1 MDRGKMKRLEKAG
14 WTVGTVAQFVD
25 LTKVEE
31 ALVGIKAAL
40 AEELRRTRMLGRLTQ
55 AELAKR
61 MGSSQSRVAK
71 MEAGHPSVSLD
82 LLVHG
87 LLVAGATRRDIASV
101 IGKASLPT
109 A

>member
-14 WTVGTVAQFVD
+14 WTVGSVAQFLN
-25 LTKVEE
+25 LTEVEE
-31 ALVGIKAAL
+31 ELVGMKVAL
-40 AEELRRTRMLGRLTQ
+40 ADKLRKIRMRGQLTQ

-71 MEAGHPSVSLD
+71 MEAGHPSLSLD

-101 IGKASLPT
+101 IGKASLPK

>member
-1 MDRGKMKRLEKAG
+1 MKRLEKAG

-40 AEELRRTRMLGRLTQ
+40 AEELRRTRMRGRLTQ

-61 MGSSQSRVAK
+61 MGSSPSRVAK

-87 LLVAGATRRDIASV
+87 LLVAGATRQDIASV